1 LQRFQNKLRVF
12 NLRLKPSVVDLDRER
27 TFKKISTRGVVQL
40 FNAVKNQ
47 QSDIN
52 RKLQGT
58 KLESKRDEI
67 IRSAD
72 NKKNFLDHLM
82 SGPRAKSEL
91 IDQSVKKEKKHES
104 TSEDDSETEGKST
117 WSALRNDF
125 MTGKKVGWDKEDSE
139 EDDEQ
144 EMESESD

>member
-1 LQRFQNKLRVF
+1 MFS
-12 NLRLKPSVVDLDRER
+12 LRLKPSVVDLDRER

-40 FNAVKNQ
+40 FNAVKTQ
-47 QSDIN
+47 QSDMN
-52 RKLQGT
+52 RKLMST

-67 IRSAD
+67 IRSSD

-91 IDQSVKKEKKHES
+91 VDQGVKKEKKRES
-104 TSEDDSETEGKST
+104 SSEDDSEAEGKST

-125 MTGKKVGWDKEDSE
+125 MTGKKVGWDKEDSDE
-139 EDDEQ
+139 EDEP
-144 EMESESD
+144 EESETESD

>member
-1 LQRFQNKLRVF
+1 MT
-12 NLRLKPSVVDLDRER
+12 DLDRER
-27 TFKKISTRGVVQL
+27 TFKKIATRGAVQL

-52 RKLQGT
+52 RQLMST

-67 IRSAD
+67 IRSVD
-72 NKKNFLDHLM
+72 NKKKFLDQLM
-82 SGPRAKSEL
+82 TGPRSRSEL
-91 IDQSVKKEKKHES
+91 VDQGVKKEKKEES
-104 TSEDDSETEGKST
+104 SSEDDEEVGGKST

-125 MTGKKVGWDKEDSE
+125 MTGKKVGWDKDDS
-139 EDDEQ
+139 DDPGSE

>member
-1 LQRFQNKLRVF
+1 M
-12 NLRLKPSVVDLDRER
+12 RLKPSIVDLDRER
-27 TFKKISTRGVVQL
+27 TFKKIATRGVVQL
-40 FNAVKNQ
+40 FNAVKAQ
-47 QSDIN
+47 QSDIS
-52 RKLQGT
+52 RKLQTT

-91 IDQSVKKEKKHES
+91 VDQGVKKEKKHES
-104 TSEDDSETEGKST
+104 SSEDDDDSEAEGKST

-139 EDDEQ
+139 EDDDAE

>member
-1 LQRFQNKLRVF
+1 MFS
-12 NLRLKPSVVDLDRER
+12 LRLKPSVVDIDRER

-40 FNAVKNQ
+40 FNAVKTQ

-52 RKLQGT
+52 RKLMST

-91 IDQSVKKEKKHES
+91 VDKDVKKEKKRES
-104 TSEDDSETEGKST
+104 SSDDDSEVEGKST

-125 MTGKKVGWDKEDSE
+125 MTGKKVGWDKEDSDE
-139 EDDEQ
+139 EDEL
-144 EMESESD
+144 EESESESD

>member
-1 LQRFQNKLRVF
+1 
-12 NLRLKPSVVDLDRER
+12 LRLKPSVVDLDRER

-52 RKLQGT
+52 RKLQTT
-58 KLESKRDEI
+58 KLESKREEI
-67 IRSAD
+67 IRSSD

-82 SGPRAKSEL
+82 SGPRSKSEL
-91 IDQSVKKEKKHES
+91 VDQGIKKEKKHES
-104 TSEDDSETEGKST
+104 SSEDDDSETEGKSN

-125 MTGKKVGWDKEDSE
+125 MTGKKVGWDKEDSD
-139 EDDEQ
+139 EDDEP
-144 EMESESD
+144 EDMESESD

>member
-1 LQRFQNKLRVF
+1 M
-12 NLRLKPSVVDLDRER
+12 
-27 TFKKISTRGVVQL
+27 

-47 QSDIN
+47 QSEIN

-58 KLESKRDEI
+58 KLESKREEI

-72 NKKNFLDHLM
+72 NKKNFLNQLM
-82 SGPRAKSEL
+82 SGPRSKSQL
-91 IDQSVKKEKKHES
+91 VDQGVKKEKKAES
-104 TSEDDSETEGKST
+104 SSEDDEGNTEGKSN

-139 EDDEQ
+139 EDGSENVS
-144 EMESESD
+144 ESESE